1 MSMDRILR
9 SSSQRPADGKP
20 DPRQALVP
28 RLPRTGQRRQGARQ
42 ENDMGL
48 QGGIN
53 KERPFRGRQG
63 RRVVE
68 SRRGRHR
75 EEEKK
80 RKANKK
86 RQKDMD
92 KLQPF
97 GFFVPYEWIK
107 ELILQRCLLILMF
120 NGLRIKAGGSAK
132 K

>member
-1 MSMDRILR
+1 MRLVSVYSTQSLSFWSQFEEDRSGELWN
-9 SSSQRPADGKP
+9 P
-20 DPRQALVP
+20 
-28 RLPRTGQRRQGARQ
+28 
-42 ENDMGL
+42 E
-48 QGGIN
+48 
-53 KERPFRGRQG
+53 
-63 RRVVE
+63 E
-68 SRRGRHR
+68 SDA

-86 RQKDMD
+86 RQKDTD

>member
-1 MSMDRILR
+1 MCICRELEWAMKETKPTYKQQVDVGLFDSGGI
-9 SSSQRPADGKP
+9 P

-28 RLPRTGQRRQGARQ
+28 RLPRAGQRRQGARR

-48 QGGIN
+48 QGGID
-53 KERPFRGRQG
+53 KERPFRGRQE
-63 RRVVE
+63 RRVVK

-97 GFFVPYEWIK
+97 GFFVSYE
-107 ELILQRCLLILMF
+107 
-120 NGLRIKAGGSAK
+120 
-132 K
+132 